1 MFMSLLTL
9 AEMRLPQ
16 LAPLWSTGVTRRQI
30 AGLELGKTVSLAA
43 LTSLLAIPMGIAVA
57 WMLVAVVQV
66 QAFGWRLPLHL
77 FPSQWISL
85 LLLALVTAALAAAI
99 PVLQLRRMAPA
110 RLVKV
115 FADAR

>member
-1 MFMSLLTL
+1 M
-9 AEMRLPQ
+9 
-16 LAPLWSTGVTRRQI
+16 
-30 AGLELGKTVSLAA
+30 
-43 LTSLLAIPMGIAVA
+43 
-57 WMLVAVVQV
+57 AVVQV